1 MTSARPSS
9 VARCQF
15 CGREFDSRGFQVF
28 VAGMRGTFDS
38 TDCALRAADGETP
51 PALARRDEREP
62 VRPQP
67 LR

>member
-1 MTSARPSS
+1 MTSVRPSS

-38 TDCALRAADGETP
+38 TECALRAADGETS
-51 PALARRDEREP
+51 PALARRDASEP
-62 VRPQP
+62 ARPQQ